1 MMVALALRQKGL
13 GSDSTYVKSALKMMD
28 DYDMQVRHDEQ
39 ERVAR
44 ALGMSPSLLR
54 RILSGNLKMAR
65 QIVE

>member
-1 MMVALALRQKGL
+1 
-13 GSDSTYVKSALKMMD
+13 MMD

-54 RILSGNLKMAR
+54 RILNGNLKMAR